1 MADTPANAAEPAPAA
16 KATESEP
23 TSVLGDAPKPPEP
36 PAAPAAAPAD
46 PAAPP
51 AVEPPAPI
59 SYEFTYPDGTT
70 PPAAEDLKP
79 FTDLLNDARVAPE
92 IGQKLIDLHLAEQ
105 NKLIGRLETQA
116 QATWTDTRKEWV
128 DQIKADPELGGNR
141 FQTAIGLA
149 KEVIQRFGG
158 DESQLGELRNVLNLT
173 GAGDHPAVARF
184 LYRIGMALREP
195 QTPAVGQPIQQA
207 TTRAQRRY
215 ANSIPPQSNGAA

>member
-1 MADTPANAAEPAPAA
+1 
-16 KATESEP
+16 
-23 TSVLGDAPKPPEP
+23 VLGDASKPPEP

-51 AVEPPAPI
+51 AEPPAPI
-59 SYEFTYPDGTT
+59 SYEFSYPEGTT
-70 PPAAEDLKP
+70 PPPAEELKP

-92 IGQKLIDLHLAEQ
+92 TGQKLMDLYLAEQ

-158 DESQLGELRNVLNLT
+158 DEGQLTELRNVLNLT
-173 GAGDHPAVARF
+173 GAGDHPAVVRT
-184 LYRIGMALREP
+184 LYRIGMALRESQQP
-195 QTPAVGQPIQQA
+195 VTGQPIQQT